1 MNSIFLTTSLV
12 CILFHVVQ
20 GKSQD
25 SFEEYKQQQQ
35 QALSELANEETAYLE
50 AVTREY
56 DAYLKQE
63 MRQFEIFK
71 DKVEQ
76 KWNDSRYS
84 TSKEWVEYDDDLNG
98 RTSIDFEKGE
108 IVVEVIVDDSK
119 NENGATVSAMVSAAL
134 ENKVTKLIAQK
145 SDDKKLIIQDQI
157 KDHRGKTVSAKKL
170 TSFAK
175 ETVARQKVTKT
186 SVKANDGVN
195 RIKYSIKLKMIPN
208 HVEVRANRY
217 KVDIIKQS
225 KRFNID
231 PAIAFA
237 IMQTE
242 SSFNPKARSH
252 IPAYGLMQLVP
263 KSGARDAY
271 RYVYKKDKLLSG
283 NYLYNAS
290 NNIELGC
297 AYIAKLR
304 HVYFKGVKD
313 EKTAYYLTIAAYNTG
328 AGNVAKA
335 LTGGTK
341 LGPTVVI
348 ANKYSS
354 EKIYKLLQRKLPY
367 KETKHYLDKVT
378 GRIGAYQNMIKK

>member
-1 MNSIFLTTSLV
+1 MSSNSFTTTLACLLILV
-12 CILFHVVQ
+12 AV
-20 GKSQD
+20 GNTQD
-25 SFEEYKQQQQ
+25 SFEQYKQQQQ
-35 QALSELANEETAYLE
+35 EALSELANEETAYLE

-56 DAYLKQE
+56 DAYIKDE
-63 MRQFEIFK
+63 MQQFENFK
-71 DKVEQ
+71 EEVEK
-76 KWNDSRYS
+76 KWDDSRYS
-84 TSKEWVEYDDDLNG
+84 TSKEWIHYDDDLNS
-98 RTSIDFEKGE
+98 RTSVDFEKGE
-108 IVVEVIVDDSK
+108 IVVEVIVEDSQG
-119 NENGATVSAMVSAAL
+119 ESGASTSSMASAAL
-134 ENKVTKLIAQK
+134 ENRVTKLIAQE
-145 SDDKKLIIQDQI
+145 SDDKKLILKDQI
-157 KDHRGKTVSAKKL
+157 KDSSGKIVSIKKS

-175 ETVARQKVTKT
+175 ETIAKQKVTKT
-186 SVKANDGVN
+186 KVKADDGVS

-217 KVDIIKQS
+217 KTDIIKQS
-225 KRFNID
+225 KRFDID

-252 IPAYGLMQLVP
+252 VPAYGLMQLVP

-283 NYLYNAS
+283 NYLYNPS

-297 AYIAKLR
+297 AYIGKLR

-341 LGPTVVI
+341 LGPTVAV
-348 ANKYSS
+348 ANKHSS

-378 GRIGAYQNMIKK
+378 DRIGSYQNMIK